1 MLVPS
6 LPAMSSGIS
15 DRLFRKR
22 SVYYSR
28 PSCAICR
35 CRLPSGS
42 TLLAGCMMYSMDC
55 FRTWFFPFL
64 VMADFSV
71 SFCGVVRLVAQT
83 GRRTVFYIKKDR
95 TSCEEGLSFSQT
107 TGIRRRLSARYPG
120 RDFFRPSGT
129 IQAVCLH
136 AFSTARY
143 WSMHWFSSRMASSP
157 SRPTARIRSAVSG
170 SSSAR
175 VCPASSAARPV

>member
-22 SVYYSR
+22 SAYYSR

-64 VMADFSV
+64 VMAGFSV
-71 SFCGVVRLVAQT
+71 SFCGVVQLVAQT

-143 WSMHWFSSRMASSP
+143 
-157 SRPTARIRSAVSG
+157 
-170 SSSAR
+170 
-175 VCPASSAARPV
+175 